1 MEKCLKTE
9 VSTDLGCFPT
19 DPANFVGKFYGVGLS
34 FIGMTAL
41 LFLIIGA
48 YLILT
53 SQGNPDQLRNG
64 KTFIYYALAGLFLAI
79 FGYLFITIV
88 LADILQ
94 IPGFSN

>member
-1 MEKCLKTE
+1 MNCPANE
-9 VSTDLGCFPT
+9 VATDLGCVPT
-19 DPANFVGKFYGVGLS
+19 DPANFVGSLYGIGLS
-34 FIGMTAL
+34 FIGMVAL

-64 KTFIYYALAGLFLAI
+64 KTFIYYALAGLFLAL

-88 LADILQ
+88 IVDILKV
-94 IPGFSN
+94 PGFA